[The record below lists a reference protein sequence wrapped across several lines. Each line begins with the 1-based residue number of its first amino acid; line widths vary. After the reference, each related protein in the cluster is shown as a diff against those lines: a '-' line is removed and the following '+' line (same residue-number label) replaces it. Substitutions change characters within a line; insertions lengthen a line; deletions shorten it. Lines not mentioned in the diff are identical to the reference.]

1 MACKKGN
8 VGLVEDILSLA
19 EIDINAKDN
28 IGWTPMHEA
37 CTKGQDQCLI
47 HLMQYQNSHECVDML
62 AMGGDDQDTPLHEAI
77 DKNRISTVETIIKI
91 LIADPH
97 RFPPLQT
104 LLEAKNKLG
113 QTPLDLAKSHEMLA
127 TVDHFSKEYNRKNNQ
142 YSRTYAKC
150 MITLDNVS
158 VFGFSNVLRKY
169 CSEFSLHFIKEK
181 IKINMNSSK
190 FVKKRRFSPG
200 YEIDIADSFL
210 NFNFPRI
217 DKTLATDI
225 RDFNSLGNA
234 KTVGSKEI
242 KHQDFVRIISLF
254 LAKH

>member
-1 MACKKGN
+1 
-8 VGLVEDILSLA
+8 
-19 EIDINAKDN
+19 
-28 IGWTPMHEA
+28 MHEA
-37 CTKGQDQCLI
+37 CAKGQDQCII

-62 AMGGDDQDTPLHEAI
+62 AKGGDDQDTPLHEAI

-91 LIADPH
+91 LIADSH
-97 RFPPLQT
+97 RFPPLQV
-104 LLEAKNKLG
+104 LLQAKNQLG
-113 QTPLDLAKSHEMLA
+113 QTPVQLAKSHEMLA
-127 TVDHFSKEYNRKNNQ
+127 VIDSYSKEYNQKNSQN
-142 YSRTYAKC
+142 SRIYAKC
-150 MITLDNVS
+150 MITLDNES

-181 IKINMNSSK
+181 IKINMNNNS
-190 FVKKRRFSPG
+190 VWKKRRFSPG

-210 NFNFPRI
+210 NFNFPRV

-234 KTVGSKEI
+234 KIAGSKEI
-242 KHQDFVRIISLF
+242 NDQQEFVRIISMF